1 MIYDR
6 AVLNGNR
13 LAILTCM
20 DPRLDPLAMLGVE
33 AGEVVVLRNAGA
45 RVTDDVLRSLIV
57 ATHVLGVERVLVV
70 AHTDCRM
77 AGQTEEE
84 LRAAIAAAGGPD
96 AVDELGAMP
105 DQEAALRGDVERL
118 RATPHLEQLE
128 VEGYLYDVHAGRL
141 AQLV

>member
-6 AVLNGNR
+6 AVPNGNR